1 MKVVFLEDVANIAK
15 AGEVKV
21 VADGYGRNFLIP
33 KKLAALVSPET
44 ITKLETQRLL
54 QANKKTQ
61 IESELT
67 KIFSQLEGKE
77 VILKAKVGAKN
88 RLYGSITSAD
98 IAAELERVTGVTID
112 KRKIELDEPIRELGS
127 FDVAIKL
134 GKDVIPK
141 VKVIVSEEGAKT
153 GA

>member
-1 MKVVFLEDVANIAK
+1 MKVIFLEDVANIAK
-15 AGEVKV
+15 TGEIKE

-33 KKLAALVSPET
+33 KNLAALVSPET
-44 ITKLETQRLL
+44 TARLEAQRRS
-54 QANKKTQ
+54 QANKKVQIDSELANIAKQ
-61 IESELT
+61 IEGNEIT
-67 KIFSQLEGKE
+67 
-77 VILKAKVGAKN
+77 LKAKVGAKD

-98 IAAELERVTGVTID
+98 IATELEKITGVAID